1 MEQKLKILC
10 VEDEPLLLEDLTE
23 ELEDAG
29 YQAETATN
37 GIEAIKC
44 LQSGCPDL
52 ILCDMMM
59 PELDGPGLLQHV
71 RREYREL
78 DTVPFIFLTA
88 KATRED
94 IIAGKRM
101 GVDDYLTKPIDYDL
115 LLATVESRLR
125 EVKRIE
131 DMNQARLQAVENQ
144 LMGLQ
149 VNRGTVRVAMVTNN
163 IQLVAPINTAL
174 LDLGCEVRTVRED
187 ALKGNGFAP
196 QQDEIIFLVY
206 SQPVHFYLED
216 LKGRKPDEKV
226 AKYVVLAAPNM
237 HGGIREAIM
246 DCGIDEII
254 EYPYKPVDIFKQ
266 IVLHLRGPHADVKT
280 ALLI

>member
-1 MEQKLKILC
+1 MEKRLKILC
-10 VEDEPLLLEDLTE
+10 VEDETSLLEDLTE

-29 YQAETATN
+29 YLAETAQN

-44 LQSGCPDL
+44 LQAGKPDL
-52 ILCDMMM
+52 ILCDMTM

-71 RREYREL
+71 RRDYRQL

-101 GVDDYLTKPIDYDL
+101 GVDDYLTKPIDYEL

-131 DMNQARLQAVENQ
+131 DLNQARLQQIENQ
-144 LMGLQ
+144 FLRLQ
-149 VNRGTVRVAMVTNN
+149 AKRGPVRVATVSSNP
-163 IQLVAPINTAL
+163 QLVAPIDSTL
-174 LDLGCEVRTVRED
+174 SELGCEVRTLRED
-187 ALKGNGFAP
+187 ALKSNDFSA

-206 SQPVHFYLED
+206 SKPVHFYLEA
-216 LKGRKPDEKV
+216 LKDRKADETV
-226 AKYVVLAAPNM
+226 TKYVVLAAPDM
-237 HGGIREAIM
+237 HGGIREAIL

-266 IVLHLRGPHADVKT
+266 IVMHLRGPHADVKT

>member
-1 MEQKLKILC
+1 MQQKLKILC
-10 VEDEPLLLEDLTE
+10 VEDEPNLLEDLTE
-23 ELEDAG
+23 ELEEAG
-29 YQAETATN
+29 YQAETALN

-44 LQSGCPDL
+44 LQAGRPDL

-71 RREYREL
+71 RRDYREL

-131 DMNQARLQAVENQ
+131 DMNQARLQLVENQ
-144 LMGLQ
+144 LLGLQ
-149 VNRGTVRVAMVTNN
+149 ANRGTVRVAMVTNN
-163 IQLVAPINTAL
+163 IQLVAPINNAL
-174 LDLGCEVRTVRED
+174 LELGCEVRTVRED
-187 ALKGNGFAP
+187 ALKGNGFSP
-196 QQDEIIFLVY
+196 QQDEIVFLVY
-206 SQPVHFYLED
+206 SKPVHLYLED
-216 LKGRKPDEKV
+216 MKGRKPDEKV

>member
-10 VEDEPLLLEDLTE
+10 VEDEPHLLEDLTE
-23 ELEDAG
+23 ELEEAG
-29 YQAETATN
+29 YLAETAQN

-44 LQSGCPDL
+44 LQAGRPDL

-71 RREYREL
+71 RREYRDL

-101 GVDDYLTKPIDYDL
+101 GVDDYLTKPIDYDM

-131 DMNQARLQAVENQ
+131 DMNQARLQQVENQ
-144 LMGLQ
+144 LLGLQ
-149 VNRGTVRVAMVTNN
+149 VNRGPVRVAMVSNN
-163 IQLVAPINTAL
+163 LQLVAPINTAL
-174 LDLGCEVRTVRED
+174 LELGCEVRTVRED
-187 ALKGNGFAP
+187 TLKGKRFSP
-196 QQDEIIFLVY
+196 QQDEIVFLVY
-206 SQPVHFYLED
+206 SRPVHAYLED
-216 LKGRKPDEKV
+216 LKHKRVDEKV

-237 HGGIREAIM
+237 HGGIREAIL

-266 IVLHLRGPHADVKT
+266 IVLHMRGPHADVKT

>member
-1 MEQKLKILC
+1 MKQDLKILC

-23 ELEDAG
+23 ELEEAG
-29 YQAETATN
+29 YQVVTATN

-44 LQSGCPDL
+44 LQAGQPDL

-71 RREYREL
+71 RREFRDL

-131 DMNQARLQAVENQ
+131 DMNRARLQQVENQ
-144 LMGLQ
+144 VHGLRES
-149 VNRGTVRVAMVTNN
+149 RGAVRIAMVTNN
-163 IQLVAPINTAL
+163 LQLVAPINTAL
-174 LDLGCEVRTVRED
+174 LELGCEVRTVRED
-187 ALKGNGFAP
+187 ALKGNRFEP

-206 SQPVHFYLED
+206 SRQVHFYLEL
-216 LKGRKPDEKV
+216 LKEKKPDEKV

-237 HGGIREAIM
+237 HGGIREAILE
-246 DCGIDEII
+246 CGIDEII

-266 IVLHLRGPHADVKT
+266 IVLHLRGAHADVKT

>member
-1 MEQKLKILC
+1 MERDPRILC
-10 VEDEPLLLEDLTE
+10 VEDEPLLLDDLTE
-23 ELEDAG
+23 ELQEAG
-29 YQAETATN
+29 YRVDTAVN
-37 GIEAIKC
+37 GIEAIKR
-44 LQSGCPDL
+44 LQVSRPDL

-71 RREYREL
+71 RREFRDL
-78 DTVPFIFLTA
+78 DTVPIIFLTA

-131 DMNQARLQAVENQ
+131 DMNRARLQEAENEVQQ
-144 LMGLQ
+144 LRAS
-149 VNRGTVRVAMVTNN
+149 RGTVKVAMVTNN
-163 IQLVAPINTAL
+163 LQLVAPINNAL
-174 LDLGCEVRTVRED
+174 LDLGCDMRTVRED
-187 ALKGNGFAP
+187 ALKGGRFTP
-196 QQDEIIFLVY
+196 QQDEIVFLVY
-206 SQPVHFYLED
+206 SKPVHFYLEL
-216 LKGRKPDEKV
+216 LKGQKPGEKI

-237 HGGIREAIM
+237 HGGIREAILE
-246 DCGIDEII
+246 CGIDEII
-254 EYPYKPVDIFKQ
+254 EYPYKPVDIFRQ
-266 IVLHLRGPHADVKT
+266 IVLHLRGAHADVKT